1 MWLIQLPER
10 FWRKQG
16 TKVTKELATDIQNAG
31 VPFVWIQG
39 EKRNHKVLS
48 NMMVDL
54 AAYVNFDP
62 EEVGVTELVF
72 YPVLQ
77 GILEENAGASDEEL
91 KEIIRRD
98 IHDLIPKHIT
108 KEDIIASIN
117 YNMHLEVRYRQSQMI
132 STIWATVVS
141 VRSASCFRTST
152 VSVCPVWSVWY
163 VSV

>member
-1 MWLIQLPER
+1 
-10 FWRKQG
+10 
-16 TKVTKELATDIQNAG
+16 
-31 VPFVWIQG
+31 
-39 EKRNHKVLS
+39 
-48 NMMVDL
+48 MMVDL
-54 AAYVNFDP
+54 GAYVNFDP

-117 YNMHLEVRYRQSQMI
+117 YNMHLEGGTAIQMI